1 MRVII
6 CEDDI
11 RQKQFLHKEIMN
23 YASFHEP
30 SIEVVLCTS
39 TPEEVFTYLESKEAD
54 CYFLDIELNHSLT
67 GMEVAM
73 EIRRIDP
80 LATIIFITS
89 HADQLKLTFTY
100 KLAALDF
107 IVKETPEQIAS
118 QVREALQAAF
128 NKYKQLG
135 EIEQP
140 AMVQITIGERIK
152 NIAMQDIYFI
162 ESSSIPHK
170 LALHEKNG
178 YYEFYGKLVDFE
190 NVDPT
195 FFRCHKSY
203 LINLRHVKEVDKK
216 ERFAKMANGAE
227 CIISF
232 RQLRELQR
240 RLMNLQSIKQ

>member
-11 RQKQFLHKEIMN
+11 RQKQFLHNEIMN

-30 SIEVVLCTS
+30 SIDVVLCTS
-39 TPEEVFTYLESKEAD
+39 SPDEVFTYLENKKAD
-54 CYFLDIELNHSLT
+54 CYFLDIELNHPLS

-73 EIRRIDP
+73 EIRKMDP

-107 IVKETPEQIAS
+107 IVKESPDQIAS

-135 EIEQP
+135 EIDQS
-140 AMVQITIGERIK
+140 AMVQIAIGERIK
-152 NIAMQDIYFI
+152 NIAMRDIYYI

-170 LALHEKNG
+170 LALHERNG

-190 NVDPT
+190 NMDPS

-203 LINLRHVKEVDKK
+203 LINLRHVKDVNKK
-216 ERFAKMANGAE
+216 ERIANMANGAK

-240 RLMNLQSIKQ
+240 RLMDLQSTEL